1 MSKLHRRPHGPPPPR
16 PFAQLVRI
24 EGDPAYRDRYFPGL
38 SAAIAQRGHW
48 RSAEVDALV
57 RRLRSPPG

>member
-1 MSKLHRRPHGPPPPR
+1 MKSPLRRPPASPPPS
-16 PFAQLVRI
+16 PFAERVRI
-24 EGDPAYRDRYFPGL
+24 EADPAYRDRYFPGL

-57 RRLRSPPG
+57 RRLRSPP